1 MIDPLEAQGRIEWFE
16 DLLYSNYQ
24 KHRERRLAQ
33 VNAWNARQRE
43 KRRQERERLEAFRQ
57 GWRDRLGKKDSP
69 HERQ

>member
-1 MIDPLEAQGRIEWFE
+1 MQELTEGQIYYRKNRNRELERGRA
-16 DLLYSNYQ
+16 NYQ

-57 GWRDRLGKKDSP
+57 GWRDRLGTNAA
-69 HERQ
+69 